1 MTTEYIRPT
10 WTIEEVIVD
19 CNVSKKAIALIDNF
33 KAILVTEELR
43 YEFMMRVPFDP
54 NGHQVFDLLHEMRKE
69 QLCLNPMSD
78 ESFLDMYLLNPIQA
92 LRQYF
97 KHSIVPAHEERIQ
110 QWNIDLKELV
120 KLKQTDYSI
129 HLNRALTALYK

>member
-1 MTTEYIRPT
+1 MVVTFLLSFFLCRCLYDLCIGIGKLE
-10 WTIEEVIVD
+10 
-19 CNVSKKAIALIDNF
+19 S
-33 KAILVTEELR
+33 VTEELR
-43 YEFMMRVPFDP
+43 YDFMMRVPFDP
-54 NGHQVFDLLHEMRKE
+54 NGHQVFDLLNEMRKE

-110 QWNIDLKELV
+110 QWNSVSHRSYNNCLILRK
-120 KLKQTDYSI
+120 T
-129 HLNRALTALYK
+129 